1 MKKRVLSSLIV
12 LCMTLLLC
20 GAAGCNKKEEEA
32 EVCKVSSCDEEVY
45 KKGYCK
51 DHYQDY
57 KDGKLDSNS
66 DSKDDSKDD
75 LNDDSNAKIPEKAE
89 AQGTYLSSTLAEL
102 PEKFGEVKTTVDEGS
117 GMTVTAD
124 VKIGGSLLDLVK
136 MYYLS
141 GITDKELDRL
151 SVGVSMDVDAKG
163 DESGLTAKL
172 TLNGESLDAKA
183 FLKDGSIYV
192 GIPALS
198 NKYLQLDLKDLI
210 GDQLLEMQNTNNVDT
225 DAVQKSVE
233 SLIADITAAVTPS
246 REEADAVI
254 SVKNTSLGIDTSVS
268 GTMFVDTV
276 ESKKFME
283 AVKKCMVDVMRAS
296 GVPEDQIREIEAEM
310 AEDMDDNGNF
320 ILSLIR
326 GEDGSFALKIEMENE
341 DGAIKIVNNAKYAL
355 FSIQE
360 RAEAQDQLFVYV
372 EKTGKKTGNV
382 FFVEDNKVIDT
393 VKLSYEIL
401 KDGIK
406 LAVTADV
413 EGMGVIQSD
422 ITITKKNVEIAAKFV
437 SDGQEWINLKFS
449 MKQRDYKN
457 PMNGALDAISDP
469 EEWAETLSIDKLE
482 EFFHKALGISILD
495 LMNGYDESWD
505 DDDWDDYDWDDY
517 DWDDDWGYNG
527 NNNLSA

>member
-1 MKKRVLSSLIV
+1 MKKRVLSSFIV

-32 EVCKVSSCDEEVY
+32 EVCKVGSCDEEVY

-51 DHYQDY
+51 EHYQDY
-57 KDGKLDSNS
+57 KDGNLDA
-66 DSKDDSKDD
+66 D
-75 LNDDSNAKIPEKAE
+75 DDSNAKVPEKAE

-102 PEKFGEVKTTVDEGS
+102 PEKFGEVKTTMDEES
-117 GMTVTAD
+117 GLTVTAD

-136 MYYLS
+136 MYLS
-141 GITDKELDRL
+141 GVTEKELDRL

-210 GDQLLEMQNTNNVDT
+210 GEQMIEMPNTNNVDT
-225 DAVQKSVE
+225 DAVQKCLE
-233 SLIADITAAVTPS
+233 KLIADITAAVTPS

-254 SVKNTSLGIDTSVS
+254 SVKNASLGIDTSVS
-268 GTMFVDTV
+268 GTMFVDTM
-276 ESKKFME
+276 ESKKFMD
-283 AVKKCMVDVMRAS
+283 AVKKYTVDVMRAS

-326 GEDGSFALKIEMENE
+326 GENGSFALKIEMENE

-355 FSIQE
+355 FAVQE
-360 RAEAQDQLFVYV
+360 KAEDQDQLFVYA
-372 EKTGKKTGNV
+372 EKTGKTTGNV
-382 FFVEDNKVIDT
+382 FFVENNKVIDT

-406 LAVTADV
+406 LAVTADMG
-413 EGMGVIQSD
+413 EIGVIQAEL
-422 ITITKKNVEIAAKFV
+422 TITQKNVEIAASFI
-437 SDGQEWINLKFS
+437 SDGQEWVNLKIS
-449 MKQRDYKN
+449 MKQRGYKN
-457 PMNGALDAISDP
+457 PFSGTLDAISDP
-469 EEWAETLSIDKLE
+469 EEWAETLSMDKLE
-482 EFFHKALGISILD
+482 EFFHKALGISLLD
-495 LMNGYDESWD
+495 LMGGYDES
-505 DDDWDDYDWDDY
+505 WDDYDWDDY
-517 DWDDDWGYNG
+517 DWDDDDWGYNG